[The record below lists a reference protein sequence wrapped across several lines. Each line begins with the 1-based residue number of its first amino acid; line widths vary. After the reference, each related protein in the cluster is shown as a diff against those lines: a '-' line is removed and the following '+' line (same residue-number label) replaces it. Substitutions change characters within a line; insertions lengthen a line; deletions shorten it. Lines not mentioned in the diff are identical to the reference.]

1 MMTFELL
8 QSNSTALNANRL
20 VSSIK
25 RTGFATLFAALLT
38 ASAHA
43 DDIDV
48 YTAQIAANQ
57 KPNILFVLDY
67 SGSMNRNIRG
77 GRANRNNPAKIDILK
92 EAMAQVLDSNVDR
105 INAGIGSLYSFSTTG
120 IRWPV
125 SELNADANS
134 VDAGIPAGK
143 FTVRDIIE
151 KQVRE
156 RNAGGMTG
164 TVDALVEAAQY
175 FRGDSVTHNDSP
187 LAPANRHQPQDW
199 DIRKEQ
205 YRGGDANAAIAS
217 SYSPSNAYNLNRD
230 GTYFCNDFS
239 VSGGPDYCEDK
250 LTTNCVVRTPDDKTT
265 TGFERLEN
273 MWGNYRRCE
282 YSSNLAWTG
291 ARYNSPITKTC
302 QANAIVLISDGQPT
316 VINDGES
323 LRSVAGTGVN
333 GCEDLSLT
341 IFNQA
346 PGTKTDGNCGPEV
359 LRSLSGRD
367 QNADITG
374 SHVTTYTV
382 GFNIDGAGQDYLTLL
397 AKAGKGKFFKADE
410 PEELNTALSKI
421 VDEIR
426 GGSESFASLSID
438 IDKANFSHDNR
449 AFYSLFSPSIR
460 RGWNGNLK
468 GYFVERRGLVDIN
481 GALATVVTEKGTQ
494 FSDDAQSF
502 WSANSDGNKVTDGG
516 ASAQLLAGRRNL
528 LTFTGNVIPT
538 TGAQLTRSDNHKLIR
553 SNTAISHAMMGLPSG
568 SAKRET
574 ALDWIQNAP
583 MGDPLHSKSVSV
595 NYGARQVVYIMTNQ
609 GLVHAIDA
617 TTPTDPDASDNSGG
631 EELFAFMPQRLLKNL
646 SALETNAN
654 TGSHIYGMDGSI
666 TRWHADDNNDGIV
679 NNGEKM
685 LLIMG
690 MRRGGNA
697 YIALDV
703 SNPTAP
709 VLRWTLDDT
718 NPLFPELAQS
728 WSRMSLISVN
738 DRGATRRVMVF
749 GAGYDASVQDNTTAP
764 TASSGNAIYM
774 VDINGNFVWSA
785 TSQDHGSM
793 IYSIPSDLTVIDT
806 DSDSMAD
813 RLYVGD
819 VGGQLWRI
827 DFEDISRS
835 PDVTLFANLD
845 DGHQPFFY
853 PPSVA
858 MNNDISGKYLS
869 VSIGSGNRTDPLL
882 ADTQNYLYMIKDT
895 DLAKGAPQTRFSS
908 TLSDDLYDATAN
920 TIGSTDRAK
929 ASVAQSDL
937 DSARGWKIAL
947 SPNEKALSALVTF
960 EGKLLATTFEA
971 QLPTD
976 KNICGFETLGKYY
989 QMEVGNAKPVTSL
1002 INESETATSD
1012 SLIARYT
1019 TLSSSGIPSAPVV
1032 IFPKGSAFAQV
1043 VVDKETV
1050 NLINQP
1056 IKQVFWHAK

>member
-1 MMTFELL
+1 MMTFEFIQGGSTTLNSNTLL
-8 QSNSTALNANRL
+8 SR
-20 VSSIK
+20 VK
-25 RTGFATLFAALLT
+25 RTGAAAVFASLIAA
-38 ASAHA
+38 SVHA

-77 GRANRNNPAKIDILK
+77 GRASRNNPAKIDILK

-105 INAGIGSLYSFSTTG
+105 INAGIGSLYSLSTTG

-125 SELNADANS
+125 SELSADANS
-134 VDAGIPAGK
+134 IDTDIPAGK
-143 FTVRDIIE
+143 FSVRDIIE
-151 KQVRE
+151 KQVRG
-156 RNAGGMTG
+156 RNAGGMTA

-187 LAPANRHQPQDW
+187 LAPANRHQPQRW
-199 DIRKEQ
+199 DVRTEQ
-205 YRGGDANAAIAS
+205 YRGGDTSAAIAS
-217 SYSPSNAYNLNRD
+217 SYSPSNAYKLNPD
-230 GTYFCNDFS
+230 GTYYCNDFS
-239 VSGGPDYCEDK
+239 VSGGPDYCESK
-250 LTTNCVVRTPDDKTT
+250 LIRNCVVRTPEDRTT

-316 VINDGES
+316 VINDGKS

-333 GCEDLSLT
+333 GCEDLSRT
-341 IFNQA
+341 IFNRA
-346 PGTKTDGNCGPEV
+346 AGTRTVGNCGPEV
-359 LRSLSGRD
+359 LRSLSGRN
-367 QNADITG
+367 QNTDIAG

-397 AKAGKGKFFKADE
+397 ADAGKGKFFKANE
-410 PEELNTALSKI
+410 PEELNTALTKI

-468 GYFVERRGLVDIN
+468 GYFVERQGLVDIN
-481 GALATVVTEKGTQ
+481 GELATAVTETGTQ

-502 WSANSDGNKVTDGG
+502 WSAKIDGNEVASGG
-516 ASAQLLAGRRNL
+516 ASEQLLQGRRKL
-528 LTFTGNVIPT
+528 LTFTGTSIPAA
-538 TGAQLTRSDNHKLIR
+538 GARLTRSDNHKLNR
-553 SNTAISHAMMGLPSG
+553 RNSAITHAMMGLPSG
-568 SAKRET
+568 SNERDT
-574 ALDWIQNAP
+574 ALNWIQNAP

-595 NYGARQVVYIMTNQ
+595 DYGTRQVVYVMTNQ

-617 TTPTDPDASDNSGG
+617 TAPTDQNVSDSSGG

-646 SALETNAN
+646 PALKTNAN

-666 TRWHADDNNDGIV
+666 TRWHTDSNNDGIV
-679 NNGEKM
+679 NNGEN
-685 LLIMG
+685 LLLVMG

-703 SNPTAP
+703 SKPEAP
-709 VLRWTLDDT
+709 ILRWTIDDT
-718 NPLFPELAQS
+718 HPMFPELAQS

-738 DRGATRRVMVF
+738 DRGAARRVLVF
-749 GAGYDASVQDNTTAP
+749 GAGYDAGVQDNATTP
-764 TASSGNAIYM
+764 TASRGAAIYM

-785 TSQDHGSM
+785 TSKDHKSM

-806 DSDSMAD
+806 DGDSKAD

-827 DFEDISRS
+827 DFQDISRS
-835 PDVTLFANLD
+835 PDVTLFADLD
-845 DGHQPFFY
+845 DGHQPIFY

-858 MNNDISGKYLS
+858 MNSDVSGKYLS
-869 VSIGSGNRTDPLL
+869 VSVGSGNRTDPLRT
-882 ADTQNYLYMIKDT
+882 DTQNYLYMIRDT
-895 DLAKGAPQTRFSS
+895 DIAKGPPQTRLSVA
-908 TLSDDLYDATAN
+908 LSDDLYNATAN
-920 TIGSTDRAK
+920 TIGSADKAK

-976 KNICGFETLGKYY
+976 KNICGFETIGLYY
-989 QMEVGNAKPVTSL
+989 QMEVGNAKPVTSP
-1002 INESETATSD
+1002 INESKTDASDALNVRYAT
-1012 SLIARYT
+1012 LN
-1019 TLSSSGIPSAPVV
+1019 SSGIPSAPVV
-1032 IFPKGSAFAQV
+1032 IFPKGSAFVQV